1 MKGIKAYIA
10 PSIKLQKIEMVAA
23 IAAGSTS
30 TVDEPVTGDITG
42 GEAGAKAVDW
52 EEDFF
57 DESTSKN
64 LKEADLFK
72 NQKFKSVWDE

>member
-1 MKGIKAYIA
+1 MKGIKVYIS
-10 PSIKLQKIEMVAA
+10 PSIKLQKIEMVSA
-23 IAAGSTS
+23 IAAGSP
-30 TVDEPVTGDITG
+30 VDEPFSGDMPSG

-57 DESTSKN
+57 DQTASKN

-72 NQKFKSVWDE
+72 NQKFKSIWDE